1 MMKKYFSILCV
12 LLLLCNVGFAQ
23 HTARV
28 TLTGDTWLTQLG
40 SIITVPTAPSFAGNV
55 TVLGTLTTSVAG
67 TGTDVQFFSATSGD
81 HFLWDASG
89 ERVIITGTDGQNA
102 LEVPD
107 GDVNITDA
115 TTLTGGVVF
124 ATMSTVIWC
133 KGGAVALATAGT
145 NQAIT
150 DGPRQ
155 WVEIQIPY
163 NIPVLTGIGYLVG
176 TGGTDSVVVELY
188 NSAGTVVA
196 RSIATDTEVA
206 DIVATTAQFQK
217 VPFSATIAVV
227 AGTYYI
233 SVQFNGTTA
242 TVRTYPIPNSP
253 FVAATAGGTFKTG
266 ASITPG
272 TTFTA
277 DEGPISFVY

>member
-1 MMKKYFSILCV
+1 MKKTFMTILILLIFSSLAFSQ
-12 LLLLCNVGFAQ
+12 N
-23 HTARV
+23 TARV
-28 TLTGDTWLTQLG
+28 TLAGDTWLTQLG

-55 TVLGTLTTSVAG
+55 TVLGTFTTSVAG

-81 HFLWDASG
+81 HLLYDASA
-89 ERVIITGTDGQNA
+89 EKLVIIGTDGQNA
-102 LEVPD
+102 FEVTD
-107 GDVNITDA
+107 GDVVITDA

-163 NIPVLTGIGYLVG
+163 NIPVATGIGYLVG
-176 TGGTDSVVVELY
+176 TGATDSVVVELY

-196 RSIATDTEVA
+196 RSILIDTSPAV
-206 DIVATTAQFQK
+206 IVATTAQFQK
-217 VPFSATIAVV
+217 VPFSSTVALV

-253 FVAATAGGTFKTG
+253 FVANTAAGTFKTA

-272 TTFTA
+272 TTFVA
-277 DEGPISFVY
+277 SEGPISFVY